1 MKDYALK
8 VADYTIRFR
17 SVIGGPDLIPGERFH
32 RNLVDGNGSHYDL
45 LIRVHSGPPPE
56 SQDLKRVF
64 HAPLIEEV
72 GEGPVRRLENF
83 WSVYKHKSG
92 LLLKTIFPRKNDEIK
107 GALRYSLEE
116 PEWDLYIYGEVDD
129 IDPFEYPLDG
139 LILYYLTV
147 MNGDIFIHGSAVMH
161 NDRGYLFTGVSGSGK
176 TTMAKIWERE
186 GALVIHD
193 DRVIIRKTNEGF
205 TIHNTPIYNDEAP
218 RQAPL
223 SRILLIGHGL
233 QNELMPM
240 RGANALSRIMAN
252 CIQHNWSVD
261 LIGQLTGSLYLLTT
275 LVPVAGLWFVPNAS
289 VVKYILDHDQLP
301 PAKK

>member
-1 MKDYALK
+1 
-8 VADYTIRFR
+8 V
-17 SVIGGPDLIPGERFH
+17 E
-32 RNLVDGNGSHYDL
+32 
-45 LIRVHSGPPPE
+45 
-56 SQDLKRVF
+56 
-64 HAPLIEEV
+64 
-72 GEGPVRRLENF
+72 
-83 WSVYKHKSG
+83 
-92 LLLKTIFPRKNDEIK
+92 
-107 GALRYSLEE
+107 
-116 PEWDLYIYGEVDD
+116 D